1 MGVFFLMQ
9 QWFVV
14 LESSFNAEVSRV
26 CAAYASLSITRAE
39 WLGDLRRQQN
49 LLMWLA
55 LALVVTVIVFGE
67 LATKVFWGER
77 G

>member
-14 LESSFNAEVSRV
+14 LESSFNAE
-26 CAAYASLSITRAE
+26 AGHAQAYASLSITRAE

-49 LLMWLA
+49 LSNVAGTDTGGHCNSLRR
-55 LALVVTVIVFGE
+55 VGN
-67 LATKVFWGER
+67 
-77 G
+77 